1 MFFCFFFKNYNH
13 SKHAFRTLII
23 YVPILLLVS
32 FWQHSIH
39 IQQTISELKD
49 LETTTP
55 PSSNWLVICQYDTNT
70 D

>member
-1 MFFCFFFKNYNH
+1 MFFCGFFLNYNH

-39 IQQTISELKD
+39 IQQTISELED
-49 LETTTP
+49 LGTTVSP
-55 PSSNWLVICQYDTNT
+55 QQLGMAAERMLI
-70 D
+70 